1 MCTGVR
7 PGAASGI
14 LVPMSEPQPQPHPL
28 DAVAW
33 PKRTER
39 LVLRR
44 AGEHDI
50 DALWQHRG
58 RDDVGEWLGWHP
70 VDRADWEASMPAR
83 LPDTLVFE
91 LDGRIIGDVLVSVGS
106 AWSQREVRDRAVGVQ
121 AELGWTMHPDFEGR
135 GYASEAVRE
144 VIRVCFE
151 ELGLHRIQAGAFTP
165 NEPSQKLMRR
175 VGMRLESSS
184 LRDALHRDH
193 GWVDGVMY
201 GLLAEEWRRQRDG
214 RAPRATILHGFTASP
229 EDHWFPW
236 LAERLEA
243 AGFEVR
249 VPALPDAQDPD
260 ADAWQAAASDAIGE
274 IRDGDAVIGHSL
286 GALAAVRVLAERAR
300 RAEGGAVD
308 PADRLGSLVLVSGF
322 AGPVEPIPELDRFAA
337 AAVDLAGVPAVVR
350 SIAVLRSDDD
360 AIVPAADTEALAA
373 ALGVPVEVVPGGGH
387 FLGREGWTKLPA
399 ALWPVLRTS

>member
-1 MCTGVR
+1 
-7 PGAASGI
+7 
-14 LVPMSEPQPQPHPL
+14 MSEPQPQPHPL
-28 DAVAW
+28 DAVTW

-44 AGEHDI
+44 AEAGDI

-70 VDRADWEASMPAR
+70 ADRADWNASVPAR

-91 LDGRIIGDVLVSVGS
+91 LDGRVIGDVMISVGN

-135 GYASEAVRE
+135 GYATEAVRE
-144 VIRVCFE
+144 AIRVCFE

-184 LRDALHRDH
+184 VRDALHRDH

-201 GLLAEEWRRQRDG
+201 GLLAEEWRRRRDG

-229 EDHWFPW
+229 ADHWFPW

-243 AGFEVR
+243 AGFEVS
-249 VPALPDAQDPD
+249 VPELPDAQDPD
-260 ADAWQAAASDAIGE
+260 ADAWRAAAAEAIGD

-286 GALAAVRVLAERAR
+286 GALAAARVLAERAR
-300 RAEGGAVD
+300 RTGGGAVD

-337 AAVDLAGVPAVVR
+337 AGVDLAGVPAMVR

-360 AIVPAADTEALAA
+360 AIVPPADTDVLAA

-399 ALWPVLRTS
+399 ALWSVLRVS

>member
-1 MCTGVR
+1 MR
-7 PGAASGI
+7 SGI

-28 DAVAW
+28 DVVPW
-33 PKRTER
+33 PLRTER

-44 AGEHDI
+44 AETGDL

-58 RDDVGEWLGWHP
+58 RADTGEWLGWHP
-70 VDRADWEASMPAR
+70 ADRADWDASAPSR
-83 LPDTLVFE
+83 LPDMLVFE
-91 LDGRIIGDVLVSVGS
+91 LDGRVIGDVMIRVSD
-106 AWSQREVRDRAVGVQ
+106 AWSQREVRDRVAGVQ

-135 GYASEAVRE
+135 GYATEAVRE
-144 VIRVCFE
+144 AIRICFE

-175 VGMRLESSS
+175 VGMRHESSS
-184 LRDALHRDH
+184 VRDALHRDH

-214 RAPRATILHGFTASP
+214 RAPRATILHGYTAAP
-229 EDHWFPW
+229 DDHWFPW
-236 LAERLEA
+236 LAGRLEA
-243 AGFEVR
+243 AGFEVS
-249 VPALPDAQDPD
+249 VPELPESVRPDAAAWHAA
-260 ADAWQAAASDAIGE
+260 ADAAIGE

-286 GALAAVRVLAERAR
+286 GSLVALRVLAERAR
-300 RAEGGAVD
+300 RAGTGVA

-322 AGPVEPIPELDRFAA
+322 AGPIAPVPELDAFAEA
-337 AAVDLAGVPAVVR
+337 GVDLSAVPRFVR
-350 SIAVLRSDDD
+350 SIAAVRSDDD
-360 AIVPAADTEALAA
+360 TIVPPADTDSLAA

-387 FLGREGWTKLPA
+387 FLGRDGWTKLPA